1 MTLYEIIRL
10 IAQHSESV
18 FIYDFNYFS
27 KDKDFYK
34 LYKGVKELHNITEL
48 DESDLTL
55 LNKEI
60 VFQELELSEKT
71 VTLYLEKEQC
81 FGLTC
86 KHNGYLLYQ
95 DILDSVEYYSA
106 EHLSEIVDSIPFE
119 KRCGLTEKEYD
130 IVLTIVHRI
139 LSSFETFKL
148 CDLIFLQYL
157 CKCINDKNF
166 YCKKSLDSMF
176 LINFSEV
183 PNFKEALKYVRMKN
197 NVKEKALVL
206 RKRNIRLSDAFI
218 SFYSSETI
226 KKFIYEKFSMSVPEV
241 EALIQDMELIL
252 KCFEV
257 GNFE

>member
-10 IAQHSESV
+10 IAQHSKALFV
-18 FIYDFNYFS
+18 YDFNFFS
-27 KDKDFYK
+27 KDKDFYE
-34 LYKGVKELHNITEL
+34 LFKGVKKLHSITEL

-60 VFQELELSEKT
+60 VFRELELSEKT
-71 VTLYLEKEQC
+71 VTLYGEKMQC
-81 FGLTC
+81 FGLIC
-86 KHNGYLLYQ
+86 KHSGYLLYQ

-106 EHLSEIVDSIPFE
+106 EHLSEIVDSISFE

-139 LSSFETFKL
+139 LSLFETFKL

-157 CKCINDKNF
+157 CKCINNKDF

-183 PNFKEALKYVRMKN
+183 PNFKEALKYIRMKN
-197 NVKEKALVL
+197 TVKEKALVL
-206 RKRNIRLSDAFI
+206 KKRNIRLSDAFI
-218 SFYSSETI
+218 NFYSSETI
-226 KKFIYEKFSMSVPEV
+226 KKFICQNFSIPVSEI
-241 EALIQDMELIL
+241 EALVQDMELIL
-252 KCFEV
+252 KCLETD
-257 GNFE
+257 NSE

>member
-10 IAQHSESV
+10 IAQHSEAL
-18 FIYDFNYFS
+18 FIYDFNYFG

-34 LYKGVKELHNITEL
+34 LYKGVKELHSITEL

-60 VFQELELSEKT
+60 VFRELELSEKT
-71 VTLYLEKEQC
+71 VTLYVEKEQC

-86 KHNGYLLYQ
+86 KHSGYLLYH
-95 DILDSVEYYSA
+95 DILDSVENYSS
-106 EHLSEIVDSIPFE
+106 EHLSEIVDSIFFE
-119 KRCGLTEKEYD
+119 KRCGLTEQEYD
-130 IVLTIVHRI
+130 VVLTIVHRI
-139 LSSFETFKL
+139 LSLFETFKL

-157 CKCINDKNF
+157 CKCINDKDF

-183 PNFKEALKYVRMKN
+183 PNYKEALKYVRMKN
-197 NVKEKALVL
+197 TVKEKALVL

-218 SFYSSETI
+218 SLYSSETI
-226 KKFIYEKFSMSVPEV
+226 KKFISEKFSMSVSEV
-241 EALIQDMELIL
+241 EALVQDMELIL
-252 KCFEV
+252 KCFEK
-257 GNFE
+257 